1 MNGIGMSWAVV
12 SIALLVVCIM
22 ALAMFWQIMRR
33 REAVTTLQHYQLKL
47 GQLQQ
52 QSQQQ
57 EADLHEQ
64 TAAARAEK
72 AHAEQLQ
79 RQLDFAQ
86 EELTALRGEQRQ
98 QIARFAEAQS
108 QASAAR
114 AQYGQLAQ
122 QYVILKQAHERLQNN
137 HEVMQ
142 DKFANLSKEHP
153 S

>member
-12 SIALLVVCIM
+12 SIALLVVCM
-22 ALAMFWQIMRR
+22 MVLAMFWQIMRR
-33 REAVTTLQHYQLKL
+33 REAVATLQHYQLQL
-47 GQLQQ
+47 GRLQQ

-57 EADLHEQ
+57 GADLREQ

-98 QIARFAEAQS
+98 QLAYFAEVQS

-114 AQYGQLAQ
+114 AQNGQLAQ
-122 QYVILKQAHERLQNN
+122 QYAILKQAHERLQNN

-142 DKFANLSKEHP
+142 DKFANLSKENP